1 MLAMV
6 LVACL
11 ANRPGECI
19 AVQLSE
25 LMPLHQCMVTSQPI
39 AAQWIAIHPGYR
51 VKKIRCMLPRELA
64 STLSKYR
71 T

>member
-1 MLAMV
+1 MLALV

-11 ANRPGECI
+11 ADGPDECV

-25 LMPLHQCMVTSQPI
+25 LMPLHQCMITSQPI
-39 AAQWIAIHPGYR
+39 AAQWIGLHPGYR
-51 VKKIRCMLPRELA
+51 VKKIRCMNPRDLA
-64 STLSKYR
+64 FTLSKFH